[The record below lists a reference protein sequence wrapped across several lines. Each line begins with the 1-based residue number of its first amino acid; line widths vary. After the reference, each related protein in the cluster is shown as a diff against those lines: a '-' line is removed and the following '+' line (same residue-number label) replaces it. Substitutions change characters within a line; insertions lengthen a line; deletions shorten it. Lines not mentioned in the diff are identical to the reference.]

1 MANTLILAF
10 AGSALNMLIL
20 FRAYDYPLLQVL
32 NSDLMA
38 IEILQGVAGSIG
50 IILTVPLVAALSA
63 NILKVFGGA
72 DPQQSLIHIAVIQAK
87 LPRSLL

>member
-1 MANTLILAF
+1 
-10 AGSALNMLIL
+10 MLIL

-63 NILKVFGGA
+63 NILKFSGA
-72 DPQQSLIHIAVIQAK
+72 RT
-87 LPRSLL
+87 RSKA